1 MCIFVI
7 FGIEKRQ
14 VYNCGPS
21 FGGDTR
27 PCLCHWYPFM
37 LESRIYFDCTTSFVD
52 YLVYVFVCVNQG
64 SIRTMTDPFLT
75 LWTPN
80 GVHPGFVAKIL
91 ILRLVK
97 QHRYFT
103 QFSHAWIMQDFPF
116 PGVYSPFDP
125 AQLPCV
131 FFMDFTM
138 RKADDDDMLHLHI
151 LFLSGEGPGWI
162 VMLNKACVFP
172 TKIILC

>member
-1 MCIFVI
+1 MHIMCIFVI

-21 FGGDTR
+21 FGGDIR

-52 YLVYVFVCVNQG
+52 YLVFVCVNQG

-80 GVHPGFVAKIL
+80 GDNGVHPSFVAKIL

-103 QFSHAWIMQDFPF
+103 QFSHASIMQDFPF
-116 PGVYSPFDP
+116 PGVFSPFDP
-125 AQLPCV
+125 AQRPWEKLMTTTFCI
-131 FFMDFTM
+131 FTFSFWAVKD
-138 RKADDDDMLHLHI
+138 RVE
-151 LFLSGEGPGWI
+151 LSCWTRP
-162 VMLNKACVFP
+162 VVFP

>member
-21 FGGDTR
+21 FGGDIR

-103 QFSHAWIMQDFPF
+103 QFSHAWIMQDSPF
-116 PGVYSPFDP
+116 PVCIPLLI
-125 AQLPCV
+125 QLSCLV
-131 FFMDFTM
+131 FFSWTSPWEKLMTTTCCIFTFSFWAVKD
-138 RKADDDDMLHLHI
+138 RVE
-151 LFLSGEGPGWI
+151 LSCWTRP
-162 VMLNKACVFP
+162 VFSP
-172 TKIILC
+172 QK